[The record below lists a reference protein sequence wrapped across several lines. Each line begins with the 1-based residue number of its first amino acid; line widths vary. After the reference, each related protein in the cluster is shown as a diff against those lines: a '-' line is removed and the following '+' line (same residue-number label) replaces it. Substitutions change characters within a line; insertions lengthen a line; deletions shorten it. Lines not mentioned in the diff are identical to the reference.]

1 MIKLFIYPLNHR
13 FLARSILDVN
23 DPDFYEW
30 ETHIFFD
37 DAFRLEGKHFVVNS
51 FVRLLVEKMDEQ
63 GKKWYKLILTFKSQ
77 LFL

>member
-1 MIKLFIYPLNHR
+1 MINSFTCPLNYR

-63 GKKWYKLILTFKSQ
+63 GKKWYKFTVTFTSP
-77 LFL
+77 

>member
-1 MIKLFIYPLNHR
+1 M
-13 FLARSILDVN
+13 ARSILDVN